1 MQPNQTTFD
10 FYLASYL
17 VATGIKLQSH
27 NKINGRTVFNFMNNA
42 CTQEA
47 IESYYSMSSSVEPI
61 SFSNSI
67 KGLKTIVHSY
77 DKADTNI
84 NTNSEGNKYV
94 KQYRDNN

>member
-27 NKINGRTVFNFMNNA
+27 NKINGKTVFNFMNDA
-42 CTQEA
+42 RTQEA